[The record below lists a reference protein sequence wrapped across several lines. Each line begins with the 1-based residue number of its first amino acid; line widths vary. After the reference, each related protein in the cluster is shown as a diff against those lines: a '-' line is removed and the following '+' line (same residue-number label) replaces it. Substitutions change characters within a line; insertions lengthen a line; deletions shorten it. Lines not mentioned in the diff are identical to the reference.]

1 MRRNKILSVLTVC
14 LTACLLTGTAR
25 AEKINLAGMWRFQ
38 LDPMRF
44 GKTPGSELY
53 LSRLTETI
61 ALPGSTDE
69 GGKGIQNVVAHVES
83 DDFQPSA
90 TLQPYE
96 LDNLFSPDKTTRTNQ
111 RSSLAVEQLLNQ

>member
-14 LTACLLTGTAR
+14 LTACLLAGTAR

-38 LDPMRF
+38 LDPMGF

-69 GGKGIQNVVAHVES
+69 GGKGIQNVMAHIES

-96 LDNLFSPDKTTRTNQ
+96 LDNLFSPEKRPGQTNA
-111 RSSLAVEQLLNQ
+111 LAWQ

>member
-14 LTACLLTGTAR
+14 LTAYLLAGTAR

-38 LDPMRF
+38 LDPMGF

-90 TLQPYE
+90 TLQPY
-96 LDNLFSPDKTTRTNQ
+96 NWTICSARTKRPEQTNA
-111 RSSLAVEQLLNQ
+111 LAWQ

>member
-14 LTACLLTGTAR
+14 LTDCLLAGTAR

-38 LDPMRF
+38 LDPMGF

-69 GGKGIQNVVAHVES
+69 GGKGIQNVVAYVES